1 MEQMTEYDRIVKKYE
16 NVLDGIEGV
25 VIPLVRAGLLVRDKD
40 LHSLVDG
47 GASLKEQAVVI
58 VDKETAK
65 YKIPFKKRKEAEEI
79 TSEYFQIINEASC
92 SLRKVLCSNSHNP
105 FDVTAFHIQ
114 DEQVTLSDEW
124 LQEMKDCFD
133 PKQTEARK
141 QALELMD
148 KAIAAIEALNAFV
161 ADNPYIGKGVT
172 SSSDDR
178 RCLVWIDGEGNIHKD
193 ENNLK
198 FI

>member
-1 MEQMTEYDRIVKKYE
+1 M
-16 NVLDGIEGV
+16 
-25 VIPLVRAGLLVRDKD
+25 VIPLVRAGLLSRDKD
-40 LHSLVDG
+40 VHSLVDG
-47 GASLKEQAVVI
+47 GARLKEQATI
-58 VDKETAK
+58 IADKETAK
-65 YKIPFKKRKEAEEI
+65 CKIPFKKRKEAEEI
-79 TSEYFQIINEASC
+79 TSEYFQIINEASR
-92 SLRKVLCSNSHNP
+92 SLRKVLCTNSHNP
-105 FDVTAFHIQ
+105 FDVTAFHVQ

-124 LQEMKDCFD
+124 LQEMKDCFK

-172 SSSDDR
+172 SSTDDR
-178 RCLVWIDGEGNIHKD
+178 RCLIWIDGEGNIHKD

>member
-1 MEQMTEYDRIVKKYE
+1 MEQMTEFDRVVKKYE

-47 GASLKEQAVVI
+47 GASLKEQATI
-58 VDKETAK
+58 IADKETAK
-65 YKIPFKKRKEAEEI
+65 CKIPFKKRKEAEEI
-79 TSEYFQIINEASC
+79 TSEYFQIINEASR
-92 SLRKVLCSNSHNP
+92 SLRKVLCTNSHNP
-105 FDVTAFHIQ
+105 FDVTAFHVQ

-124 LQEMKDCFD
+124 LQEMKDCFE

>member
-1 MEQMTEYDRIVKKYE
+1 MEQMTELDRVVKKYE

-58 VDKETAK
+58 ADKETAK

-105 FDVTAFHIQ
+105 FDVTAFHVQ

-124 LQEMKDCFD
+124 LQEMKDCFA

-161 ADNPYIGKGVT
+161 VDNPYIGKGVT

>member
-1 MEQMTEYDRIVKKYE
+1 MEQMTEFDRVVKKYE

-58 VDKETAK
+58 ADKETAK

>member
-1 MEQMTEYDRIVKKYE
+1 MKQTTEFDRVVKKYE
-16 NVLDGIEGV
+16 NVLDEIGGV
-25 VIPLVRAGLLVRDKD
+25 VKPLVRAGLLVRDKD
-40 LHSLVDG
+40 LHNLLDG
-47 GASLKEQAVVI
+47 GASLKEQATI
-58 VDKETAK
+58 IADKETAK

-92 SLRKVLCSNSHNP
+92 SLRKVLCTNSHNP
-105 FDVTAFHIQ
+105 FDVTAFHVQ

-124 LQEMKDCFD
+124 LQEMKDCFK

>member
-1 MEQMTEYDRIVKKYE
+1 MKQTTEFDRVVKKYE
-16 NVLDGIEGV
+16 NVLDEIGGV
-25 VIPLVRAGLLVRDKD
+25 VKPLVRAGLLVRDKD
-40 LHSLVDG
+40 LHNLLDG
-47 GASLKEQAVVI
+47 GASLKEQATMI
-58 VDKETAK
+58 ADKETAK

-92 SLRKVLCSNSHNP
+92 SLRKVLCTNSHNP
-105 FDVTAFHIQ
+105 FDVTAFHVQ

-124 LQEMKDCFD
+124 LQEMKDCFK

>member
-1 MEQMTEYDRIVKKYE
+1 MTEFDRVVKKYE

-58 VDKETAK
+58 ADKETAK
-65 YKIPFKKRKEAEEI
+65 YKIPFKKRKEAEKI